1 MCYIKYDKRKSRIGR
16 DIKNKGNPREN
27 KNRI

>member
-16 DIKNKGNPREN
+16 YRKNKGNPREN